1 MDHGIA
7 AYPACGS
14 ISSWLNGMLLSGPQ
28 CRSATQMGD
37 IAIAGATG
45 RWRDLTEPLR
55 VSVKNGQIIIDG
67 KDLSPWATS
76 VSVSMG
82 NSDAVRVTIE
92 LVNVEITDQMLVER
106 IIPNG

>member
-1 MDHGIA
+1 MTA
-7 AYPACGS
+7 PLP
-14 ISSWLNGMLLSGPQ
+14 ISV
-28 CRSATQMGD
+28 R
-37 IAIAGATG
+37 
-45 RWRDLTEPLR
+45 
-55 VSVKNGQIIIDG
+55 NGQIIIDG

-106 IIPNG
+106 LRE